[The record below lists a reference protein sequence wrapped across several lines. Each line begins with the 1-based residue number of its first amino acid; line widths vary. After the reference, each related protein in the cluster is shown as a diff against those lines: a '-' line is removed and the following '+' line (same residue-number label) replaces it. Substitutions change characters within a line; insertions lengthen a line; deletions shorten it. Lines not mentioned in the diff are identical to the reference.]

1 MTQVESRIYLASR
14 SPRRRELLHQIG
26 VRFDLLVFRAPPRE
40 DSEVSEE
47 VLPGETAEDYVVRVA
62 RAKAAHG
69 STLLAVR
76 HVLPRPLLAADTTLD
91 LDGEIIGK
99 PRDEADA
106 AAILTRLSGR
116 SHRVLTAVAVSS
128 AGRIEHVLNVSTV
141 RFRDLASEEIRR
153 YANSGEPLD
162 KAGAYAIQGHAGM
175 FVAEI
180 QGSHSGIVGLPLCD
194 TALLLRRFGYPI

>member
-106 AAILTRLSGR
+106 AAIGSSTPFR
-116 SHRVLTAVAVSS
+116 SS
-128 AGRIEHVLNVSTV
+128 ALPVASSRRGPRGYLLGKRMSPAPEMKKLRMMT
-141 RFRDLASEEIRR
+141 ASELLTTARVV
-153 YANSGEPLD
+153 AQPTPSEPPKVDSPEWELT
-162 KAGAYAIQGHAGM
+162 I
-175 FVAEI
+175 
-180 QGSHSGIVGLPLCD
+180 GIAAP
-194 TALLLRRFGYPI
+194 